1 MTHNFYILE
10 PQKFDFKG
18 AVPHVF
24 ALAAFLLIT
33 FVYFQPLFEGKK
45 IYQGD
50 IVNYKG
56 MSQEL
61 MEYRSKQVKKLYGRI
76 VCFVVCLHIR
86 FTSYTFKSKRY
97 ADKIVSFNFPR
108 EASFVLIAFIGF
120 YILLL
125 VLGLHHL
132 WQLPE
137 H

>member
-1 MTHNFYILE
+1 M
-10 PQKFDFKG
+10 QKFDFKG

-61 MEYRSKQVKKLYGRI
+61 MEYRAETGKEALYGRI

-86 FTSYTFKSKRY
+86 SH
-97 ADKIVSFNFPR
+97 I
-108 EASFVLIAFIGF
+108 I
-120 YILLL
+120 
-125 VLGLHHL
+125 HL
-132 WQLPE
+132 QI
-137 H
+137 

>member
-1 MTHNFYILE
+1 M
-10 PQKFDFKG
+10 QKFDFKG

-61 MEYRSKQVKKLYGRI
+61 MNTVQKQVKKLYGRI
-76 VCFVVCLHIR
+76 VCFVVCLLIKSHI
-86 FTSYTFKSKRY
+86 
-97 ADKIVSFNFPR
+97 
-108 EASFVLIAFIGF
+108 
-120 YILLL
+120 ILL
-125 VLGLHHL
+125 
-132 WQLPE
+132 PI
-137 H
+137 